1 MRQSILSLGVVLIGL
16 TLLSCGEQT
25 TPLAEEAVTTE
36 ADVAAL
42 GQSQEQ
48 SVEAAVQ
55 KSVDQTIEYFKTQQ
69 GAKFAEQ
76 YAPDLTACK
85 DGTWIADTSAYV
97 AGFGES
103 VSQLHVHALTWTHRQ
118 VYVLAPDAAVFAGEL
133 KETISSGSSEERR
146 DYQVAWTVLLKRI
159 GGKWKIVHEHTSHVF
174 FDPEAEQ

>member
-1 MRQSILSLGVVLIGL
+1 MRQSILSLGVALIAL

-25 TPLAEEAVTTE
+25 TSVAEEAVTTD

-55 KSVDQTIEYFKTQQ
+55 ESVDQTIEYFRTQQ

-85 DGTWIADTSAYV
+85 DGRWIADTTVYLEE
-97 AGFGES
+97 FGQA
-103 VSQLHVHALTWTHRQ
+103 VSETQVHALSWTHRQ
-118 VYVLAPDAAVFAGEL
+118 VYVLALDAAVFTGTL
-133 KETISSGSSEERR
+133 NVTIPFGSSEEPAGI
-146 DYQVAWTVLLKRI
+146 QVAWTILLKRI
-159 GGKWKIVHEHTSHVF
+159 SGKWKIVHEHTSHAWP
-174 FDPEAEQ
+174 DPAAEQ